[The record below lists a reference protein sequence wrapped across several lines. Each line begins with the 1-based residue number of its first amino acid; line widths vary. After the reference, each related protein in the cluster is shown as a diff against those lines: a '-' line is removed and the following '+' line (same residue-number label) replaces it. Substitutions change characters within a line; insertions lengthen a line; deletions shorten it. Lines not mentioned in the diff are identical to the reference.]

1 MTANTY
7 GCEGWK
13 GMGAGVTASEA
24 KGVGEA
30 ALNRLSSQVSVDGLE
45 FAR

>member
-1 MTANTY
+1 MGAKV
-7 GCEGWK
+7 GG
-13 GMGAGVTASEA
+13 GMGGAGVTASEA